1 MRVVVCRTSFNGLA
15 YYRAEEPARAV
26 VEAGVGVEVV
36 VVPGLATTMS
46 TGPDP
51 VVLDVDDLGADVVV
65 MQLPK
70 TAEMLQCLRVLQ
82 ARGVAVVVEVDD
94 LLHGASYGLVG
105 HLMAQVGAAQRVMDC
120 AREADLVTV
129 TTPVL
134 LKEYARHGRGAVV
147 PNAVPRRVAEL
158 PPAYERRPDQVVVG
172 WTGNVLG
179 HPYDLQEMGSGLQ
192 QALDATAG
200 HSEFVVVGQKWDA
213 AVRLGLRAEPREVP
227 WVNAVDDYLALVG
240 SALDIG
246 LAPLRVDR
254 FNTAKSWLK
263 VLEYAARGVVAVR
276 SPIAEYDRLGLGYR
290 ARAPRDWA
298 KAVTRAVQD
307 PGWRIE
313 QARAAREVVLERH
326 LVEHRVPQWVAA
338 WEQATAHRA
347 AALGKAAVTVG

>member
-1 MRVVVCRTSFNGLA
+1 MRVVVCKTVFNGLS
-15 YYRAEEPARAV
+15 YHRVEEPTRAV
-26 VEAGVGVEVV
+26 NEAGIGVEVLIGR
-36 VVPGLATTMS
+36 GLATTMS

-51 VVLDVDDLGADVVV
+51 VVLDVDDQGADVVV

-70 TAEMLQCLRVLQ
+70 TVEMLQCLRILQ

-94 LLHGASYGLVG
+94 LLHGASVG
-105 HLMAQVGAAQRVMDC
+105 HIGHHMSQNGTAQRVLEC

-129 TTPVL
+129 TTPAL

-147 PNAVPRRVAEL
+147 PNAIPRRVAEL
-158 PPAYERRPDQVVVG
+158 PPAYERGSDPAVVG

-200 HSEFVVVGQKWDA
+200 NSEFVVVGQKWDLA
-213 AVRLGLRAEPREVP
+213 ARLGLRAEPREVP
-227 WVNAVDDYLALVG
+227 WQRDVDDYLALVG
-240 SALDIG
+240 ETLDIG

-254 FNTAKSWLK
+254 FNTSKSWLK
-263 VLEYAARGVVAVR
+263 VLEYAARGVFAVR
-276 SPIAEYDRLGLGYR
+276 SPIVEYDRLGLGYR
-290 ARAPRDWA
+290 ARAARDWA
-298 KAVTRAVQD
+298 KAITRAVQE
-307 PGWRIE
+307 PEWRVE

-326 LVEHRVPQWVAA
+326 LVEHRVPQWVGA
-338 WEQATAHRA
+338 WEQAVAHRA